1 VNNHEYLPDCWVL
14 IKVTKEQGS
23 HYRVLVGFNEKPRNS
38 DDWRISNDITSIDCI
53 DNVYHFNCSSGSLYM
68 CRKSEYNLTKKI
80 DHVWKALQNQ
90 KPNEVEL
97 MKSHPNW
104 LKYEWTYM
112 E

>member
-14 IKVTKEQGS
+14 IKVTKKQGS
-23 HYRVLVGFNEKPRNS
+23 HYRVLAGFNEKPRNS

>member
-23 HYRVLVGFNEKPRNS
+23 HYRVLAGFNEKPRNS

-80 DHVWKALQNQ
+80 DHVWKALQSQ